1 MSESME
7 SEAGSGASEGGFES
21 AGAALGVDL
30 SSGEA
35 IESPTPEVSTETP
48 ETPQE
53 DAGWLEPFGVDDR
66 AYIANK
72 GWQSHDAILKSYR
85 AAETHIGGP
94 PADSVQVP
102 DWENPEQVSKF
113 RSQIGV
119 PEQMS
124 EYPELTVET
133 TRGALEMS
141 TMAEISHEIG
151 LTPAQHAK
159 LAEVTG
165 RLVDQTAAQEE
176 ANYASKLSAESKE
189 VMAEYGKTPKEF
201 DAMVQRGV
209 TALEIT
215 PDEAR
220 AVTQALG
227 LKKTVELISKMASA
241 TTEKPSVSDGSA
253 TGLLGTMSRD
263 VAKQRMKQHMLDE
276 GFRQRMFS
284 GDKDANEEWQG
295 LQAASSTPG

>member
-35 IESPTPEVSTETP
+35 VASPPAEVAPEVP

-72 GWQSHDAILKSYR
+72 GWQSHEAILKSYR

-124 EYPELTVET
+124 DYPELAVET

-165 RLVDQTAAQEE
+165 RLVDRTAAQEE
-176 ANYASKLSAESKE
+176 ANYAAKLSAESKE

-209 TALEIT
+209 TALEIS

-220 AVTQALG
+220 GMTQALG
-227 LKKTVELISKMASA
+227 LKKTVNLISKMASA
-241 TTEKPSVSDGSA
+241 TTEKPSVSEGSS
-253 TGLLGTMSRD
+253 TGLLGKMSQD
-263 VAKQRMKQHMLDE
+263 VAKARMKQRMLDE

-284 GDKDANEEWQG
+284 GDKDANEEWQA

>member
-35 IESPTPEVSTETP
+35 VASPPAEVAPEVP

-72 GWQSHDAILKSYR
+72 GWQSHEAILKSYR
-85 AAETHIGGP
+85 AAETRIGGP

-124 EYPELTVET
+124 DYPELAVET

-141 TMAEISHEIG
+141 TMAEISHELRG
-151 LTPAQHAK
+151 K
-159 LAEVTG
+159 AEC
-165 RLVDQTAAQEE
+165 R
-176 ANYASKLSAESKE
+176 
-189 VMAEYGKTPKEF
+189 
-201 DAMVQRGV
+201 VQRGDGRV
-209 TALEIT
+209 RQDAQRVRRNGAAWRDRFGNLARRGSRHDAGARPQEDGE
-215 PDEAR
+215 PHQQNGVCNNREAQR
-220 AVTQALG
+220 VRGQLDRIAWEDLSGRGAG
-227 LKKTVELISKMASA
+227 
-241 TTEKPSVSDGSA
+241 
-253 TGLLGTMSRD
+253 
-263 VAKQRMKQHMLDE
+263 AKE
-276 GFRQRMFS
+276 
-284 GDKDANEEWQG
+284 
-295 LQAASSTPG
+295 AAHAR